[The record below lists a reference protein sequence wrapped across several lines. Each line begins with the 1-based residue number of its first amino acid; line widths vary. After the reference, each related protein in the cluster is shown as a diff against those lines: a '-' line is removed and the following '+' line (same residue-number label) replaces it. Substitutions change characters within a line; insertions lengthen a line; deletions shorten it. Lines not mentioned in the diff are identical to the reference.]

1 MANTL
6 ALYDAV
12 GILDTLVTTT
22 DDVARCDNCLE
33 LFAAGTP
40 TYSICTAPTEGD
52 ADAKNNHKGH
62 TACATCAKDPLS
74 YIAEGGAC
82 RPCLEALG
90 RRRSNVSRAGVAL
103 RPPVENY
110 KVNRV
115 LTSHWTAK
123 RQIDEAIEAQDAE
136 RRQEGGARRAAAVDD
151 VRRRRT
157 EEAEKAEVEAARVRA
172 AAQAEAECVRAKCLE
187 VEAETERKRQ
197 KVEAETERK
206 RLEVEAET
214 ECKRQKVE
222 AETER
227 KRQKAECKRLRAEAE
242 TERMREEAAV
252 ETERMREEADKNI
265 DEQMNQL
272 RDRAQ
277 KEADEYLQDMHTGLT
292 PPGRKR
298 RAQTDASKERRR
310 IAMIASHAEKKRKLD
325 EHAQFVRIN
334 ALLEKKLATALD
346 MARDWMKRAVE
357 DDEDTASQMM
367 EDIEARFAEM
377 EEEEA
382 EEEDEYVEPHGA
394 ALTVD

>member
-136 RRQEGGARRAAAVDD
+136 RRQEGGVRRAAAVDD

-214 ECKRQKVE
+214 ECKR
-222 AETER
+222 
-227 KRQKAECKRLRAEAE
+227 LRAEAE

-252 ETERMREEADKNI
+252 ETERKREEADKNI